1 MKSGMM
7 FRTCIAAVA
16 AAAMLSGCAVY
27 VYPQG
32 APAPA
37 AAAPQVQEIAEQE
50 ITEKE
55 APAEEAVE
63 LEYWTENSAPAE
75 SIREYVRNATDPS
88 SDKFVPVED
97 RIAVFDLDGTIIGEL
112 YPSYFEYIMFVHRAL
127 HDDTYEA
134 PEDMR
139 EFALAMEEGFASGKM
154 PENCERLHAKY
165 AGQSYAGMTIDEFK
179 AYTRD
184 FMESKADGFTNL
196 TRGEAFY
203 WPMVSLVKYLDANDF
218 TVYIVSGS
226 DRNLIRGLI
235 KDILPIPENR
245 VIGMTYS
252 TVATGQGDVDGL
264 DYLYTADDDLV
275 LGGDL
280 IIKTIK
286 MNKVSIIAEEIGKVP
301 VLAFG
306 NSSGDLSMGQYVESN
321 EQYEGRAYMVLC
333 DDLEREHGNL
343 DKAYS
348 LRDFCV
354 EHDFE
359 TISMRDDFATIYGDD
374 VTITPYSFEE
384 EEVSEESNILEFPA
398 AAAQEEAAEAEDAAA
413 EEGAGTEEE
422 AAEAEEEEAD
432 TAA

>member
-1 MKSGMM
+1 M
-7 FRTCIAAVA
+7 CIAAVA
-16 AAAMLSGCAVY
+16 AAALLCGCAVY

-32 APAPA
+32 ADGPTAIISQ
-37 AAAPQVQEIAEQE
+37 PQELTGREGQAD
-50 ITEKE
+50 TK
-55 APAEEAVE
+55 AE
-63 LEYWTENSAPAE
+63 LEYWAENSAPAQ
-75 SIREYVRNATDPS
+75 SIREYVENATDPA
-88 SDKFVPVED
+88 SDKYVPAED

-112 YPSYFEYIMFVHRAL
+112 YPSYFEYMMFVHRAL

-134 PEDMR
+134 PEDMK
-139 EFALAMEEGFASGKM
+139 EFALAMEEGFVTGKM
-154 PENCERLHAKY
+154 PENCERLHARY

-179 AYTRD
+179 AYTRE
-184 FMESKADGFTNL
+184 FMESEADGFTNL

-218 TVYIVSGS
+218 QVYIVSGS

-235 KDILPIPENR
+235 KDILPVPENR
-245 VIGMTYS
+245 VIGMTYN
-252 TVATGQGDVDGL
+252 TVATGQGDTDGL
-264 DYLYTADDDLV
+264 DYLYTADDEVL

-306 NSSGDLSMGQYVESN
+306 NSSGDLSMGQYVEN
-321 EQYEGRAYMVLC
+321 NDQYEGRAYMVLC

-384 EEVSEESNILEFPA
+384 QAPAEESNILEFPSEAVQEA
-398 AAAQEEAAEAEDAAA
+398 AAEPAGTEEAAAEAAAETEAAQDVAEEAAE
-413 EEGAGTEEE
+413 TEEE
-422 AAEAEEEEAD
+422 AAD
-432 TAA
+432 DAA